1 MDGIHEFLDLV
12 RKQSLARGRMRG
24 LFHVAIGRRISRAD
38 GTLLSAGLTWRQLAA
53 ELKNLRFDKD
63 LVSELGV
70 DPDTL
75 SPRDRERFWYAAIGL
90 ARVDTAEARVQADQL
105 TAAVAQLGYVIGPPP
120 TAMPGD
126 IAPLPSGDD
135 AGKKRKKK

>member
-1 MDGIHEFLDLV
+1 MDGIREFLEIV
-12 RKQSLARGRMRG
+12 RRQSLARGRLRG

-38 GTLLSAGLTWRQLAA
+38 GTVLSAGVTWRQLAA
-53 ELKNLRFDKD
+53 EFKNLRYDKD

-90 ARVDTAEARVQADQL
+90 ARVDSAEARVQADQL
-105 TAAVAQLGYVIGPPP
+105 TAALLPLGYVIGPPP
-120 TAMPGD
+120 TTIPGD
-126 IAPLPSGDD
+126 APLPPPDD
-135 AGKKRKKK
+135 AAKRRKKK